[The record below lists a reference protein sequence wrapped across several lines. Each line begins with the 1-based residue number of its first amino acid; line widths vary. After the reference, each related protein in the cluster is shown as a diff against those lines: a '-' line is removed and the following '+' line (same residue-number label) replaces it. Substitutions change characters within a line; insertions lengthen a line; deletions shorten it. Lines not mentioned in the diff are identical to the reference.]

1 MPPLADAPPLLPL
14 LAPMAGY
21 TDLPFRRVCRLY
33 GLRLGTTAL
42 IDSGALVHGNPDS
55 ESILRRGEEEEYL
68 QVQLLGSIPQ
78 DLRKATRILREG
90 PWHFDVL
97 DFNMGCPVQKVLK
110 RKAGAALMREAALAQ
125 ECLQVIREEWPGIL
139 TVKMRILDEEDPA
152 PTLEVAQ
159 RLVSLGVQGL
169 TIHGRLPRRVYS
181 GPVHAPVIRAVRESL
196 SIPVTANGGIFT
208 GEDARRLSRETGCSR
223 VMVARGC
230 LGNPWLFQ
238 EILTG
243 ERREISREER
253 LQVME
258 LQLSEMVR
266 EYGERGAMILGR
278 KVVSGYVCGHGFP
291 RELRAQVVHIATWQD
306 FQELLEKLRNSP
318 SRDL

>member
-1 MPPLADAPPLLPL
+1 MPSPPDASPILPL

-68 QVQLLGSIPQ
+68 QVQLLGSIPE

-97 DFNMGCPVQKVLK
+97 DFNMGCPVQKVWK
-110 RKAGAALMREAALAQ
+110 RKAGAALMRESALAR
-125 ECLQVIREEWPGIL
+125 ECLQVIRQEWPGTL

-152 PTLEVAQ
+152 PTLEVA
-159 RLVSLGVQGL
+159 RMLVSLGVQGI
-169 TIHGRLPRRVYS
+169 TIHGRLARHVYS
-181 GPVHAPVIRAVRESL
+181 GPVHTPIIRAVRENL
-196 SIPVTANGGIFT
+196 PVPVVANGGIFT
-208 GEDARRLSRETGCSR
+208 GEDARRLARETGCQK

-238 EILTG
+238 EILQG
-243 ERREISREER
+243 EKREIPREER
-253 LQVME
+253 LQVLE

-291 RELRAQVVHIATWQD
+291 RELRAQVVHISTWQD
-306 FQELLEKLRNSP
+306 FRELLEKLRNAP
-318 SRDL
+318 FRDL